1 MNQHSHAPD
10 LIADSSID
18 CIYNPLPNGLHYEW
32 TIKALKAGKNVLLEK
47 PSVSNAEEAR
57 SLFRHPILQEPKAPV
72 LLEAFHYRFHP
83 VWQTLL
89 TLFDAQDVE
98 KVEVVNSLLTGVF
111 SRDDIRFVY
120 SLSGG
125 TLMDF
130 GAYAVSSVRGVF
142 EAEPSNIRSAT
153 YRAMPDGFDKQC
165 DEAVFA
171 EYDFPNG
178 GTAKFS
184 VDLQAT
190 GGWWFPALTKNW
202 PNLKNSL
209 PTITIRLKATSETSS
224 DGLEK
229 STQKFF
235 TVHNYMG
242 PHMYHRIDT
251 STTTQLKNPQG
262 KVVKVEKKVDYI
274 KAYKWPTVQEDR
286 KGEEWWSTYRY
297 QLEAFVD
304 RVKGRTGSGV
314 WVEGEDSIRQMEMI
328 DATYLK
334 MGLPLRPTTKALEKV
349 S

>member
-1 MNQHSHAPD
+1 
-10 LIADSSID
+10 
-18 CIYNPLPNGLHYEW
+18 
-32 TIKALKAGKNVLLEK
+32 LKAGKNVLLEK

-57 SLFRHPILQEPKAPV
+57 SLFRHPILGEANAPV

-83 VWQTLL
+83 LWQTFL
-89 TLFDAQDVE
+89 TLFDANDVE
-98 KVEVVNSLLTGVF
+98 QVGVLNSLF
-111 SRDDIRFVY
+111 SGMFPRDDIRFVY

-130 GAYAVSSVRGVF
+130 GAYAVSTVRDVF
-142 EAEPSNIRSAT
+142 AAEPSNIRSAT

-178 GTAKFS
+178 GTAKIS

-202 PNLKNSL
+202 PNLRDSL
-209 PTITIRLKATSETSS
+209 PTITVKLKTTNEKLS
-224 DGLEK
+224 DGAEK
-229 STQKFF
+229 LTQKTF

-242 PHMYHRIDT
+242 PHLYHRIDI
-251 STTTQLKNPQG
+251 STTIQLKSLQG
-262 KVVKVEKKVDYI
+262 EVMKTEKKVDYL
-274 KAYKWPTVQEDR
+274 KAYKWSTVQDGR

-334 MGLPLRPTTKALEKV
+334 TGLPLRPTSKALENA